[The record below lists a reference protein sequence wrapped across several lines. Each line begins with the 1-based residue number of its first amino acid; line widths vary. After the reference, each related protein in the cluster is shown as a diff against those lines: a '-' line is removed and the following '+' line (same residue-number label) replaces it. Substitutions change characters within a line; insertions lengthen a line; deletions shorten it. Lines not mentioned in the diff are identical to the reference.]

1 MHLLEAAQVHM
12 FKGFLLFSLLLTSSA
27 FATELTLSFG
37 GDLGLSASGSEALA
51 NAGNKHGATYELS
64 TLVAGLRPLWD
75 ADINFANMEA
85 VVSSRKLPSAGKK
98 YSFKTHPLA
107 VQKLAT
113 WGLNLYSTAN
123 NHTYDYLDEG
133 VLDTLQHMQKLEAE
147 GYCNSAG
154 VGATLD
160 EALQVKIFNIKGYRI
175 AFGAIGILS
184 ENNTSHRAGANK
196 AGTASY
202 RQLNSQTRSGPDY
215 DALLA
220 RMKNVQADL
229 KILSIHF
236 GTEGR
241 TSLDVGQREDFQKAI
256 TEGDVDVVLGHHAH
270 VVRPWEV
277 IEHGGRNRVIFYG
290 LGNYLHLGTAAVDY
304 GLYGKLFFSPNAQ
317 GRLEAQ
323 ALKLVA
329 LTQTHLAARPHD
341 VSAHQSRMKKLN
353 QMNVAHF
360 GKNTLT
366 TEDIPQASYSR
377 SCWGNR
383 LGFLAKTFCF

>member
-1 MHLLEAAQVHM
+1 MIKLFILSSV
-12 FKGFLLFSLLLTSSA
+12 FLCSA
-27 FATELTLSFG
+27 TFASELTLSFG
-37 GDLGLSASGSEALA
+37 GDLGLSASNSEGLP
-51 NAGNKHGATYELS
+51 NAGNKHGSTYDLEN
-64 TLVAGLRPLWD
+64 LVAGLRPLWD
-75 ADINFANMEA
+75 ADLNFANMEA
-85 VVSSRKLPSAGKK
+85 VVTSRKLPSAGKK
-98 YSFKTHPLA
+98 YSFKTHPIA
-107 VQKLAT
+107 VQKLAS

-123 NHTYDYLDEG
+123 NHTYDYLADG
-133 VLDTLQHMQKLEAE
+133 VLDTHQNMRKLEAE
-147 GYCNSAG
+147 GYCYSAG
-154 VGATLD
+154 IGANLE
-160 EALQVKIFNIKGYRI
+160 EALQVKVFDFRGYRI

-184 ENNTSHRAGANK
+184 ENNTGHRAGADK

-202 RQLNSQTRSGPDY
+202 RQLSSQTRSGADY

-220 RMKNVQADL
+220 RMKTIDADL

-256 TEGDVDVVLGHHAH
+256 SQGDVDVVLGHHAH

-277 IEHGGRNRVIFYG
+277 IEHAGRNRVIFYG

-329 LTQTHLAARPHD
+329 LTQTNLAARPHG
-341 VSAHQSRMKKLN
+341 VSGHQARMQKLN
-353 QMNVAHF
+353 QMNLAHF
-360 GKNTLT
+360 GKSTRT
-366 TEDIPQASYSR
+366 SEDVPSTSHSR
-377 SCWGNR
+377 SCWGTR
-383 LGFLAKTFCF
+383 LGPQAKNFCL